1 MTKQLHKLLL
11 LFLATFLVASG
22 YAHDVEKNV
31 NIHNLNADFK
41 TSSVPS
47 KMSFITLLMITTS
60 DVHLFT
66 MTRLPL
72 QPLLLT
78 NLLKKS

>member
-1 MTKQLHKLLL
+1 ML
-11 LFLATFLVASG
+11 LFLATFLAASG

-41 TSSVPS
+41 TSSVPLKDELYHS
-47 KMSFITLLMITTS
+47 SDDNYIRCSPFYHDETTPS
-60 DVHLFT
+60 T
-66 MTRLPL
+66 
-72 QPLLLT
+72 LLLT